1 MTVEPDFTVMPKRR
15 LGRTKLLVSL
25 LSFGASPLGNA
36 FREIDP
42 EEGKRAVHMAIDYGI
57 NFFDVSPYYGLTL
70 AEERLGESLVG
81 HRDRVLLATKCGRYG
96 VNDFDFSAKRVNAS
110 IDESLRRLRTDYVDL
125 LQAHDVEFGNVEQ
138 IIGETIPAMRR
149 LQEQGKVRYI
159 GITGYP
165 LKTLVRIAEAV
176 PVDTIL
182 TYCRYNL
189 MITDMDDILTPVAR
203 KHNIGLINASALHMG
218 ILTEGDAP
226 AWHPAGAQVRAA
238 GKRVAELCRQRG
250 EDISTVALRFCLDH
264 NYVSTTLVG
273 MSNRKHVADNLR
285 VLSAGLD
292 RRLQQEIEESVA
304 PVFNYVWQSG
314 RIENQDHPAPADSAG
329 TQMNHFE
336 LIANSSDLNCDP
348 R

>member
-1 MTVEPDFTVMPKRR
+1 MYTDMPAAPDITVMPMRR
-15 LGRTKLLVSL
+15 LGRTDLLVSL
-25 LSFGASPLGNA
+25 LSFGASPLGNI
-36 FREIDP
+36 FRVTDP
-42 EEGKRAVHMAIDYGI
+42 EEGKRAIHMAIAHGI

-70 AEERLGESLVG
+70 AEQRLGEAIVG
-81 HRDRVLLATKCGRYG
+81 HRDKIVLATKCGRYG
-96 VNDFDFSAKRVNAS
+96 ADDFDFSARRVYAS
-110 IDESLRRLRTDYVDL
+110 IDESLSRLRTDHVDL
-125 LQAHDVEFGNVEQ
+125 LQVHDVEFGNVQQ
-138 IIGETIPAMRR
+138 IIDETIPAMRR
-149 LQEQGKVRYI
+149 LQEQGKARYI

-218 ILTEGDAP
+218 ILAEGDAP
-226 AWHPAGAQVRAA
+226 AWHPAGPQVRAA
-238 GKRVAELCRQRG
+238 GKRAAELCRQRG

-264 NYVSTTLVG
+264 SYVSTTLVG
-273 MSNRKHVADNLR
+273 MSTRKQVTDNLR

-292 RRLQQEIEESVA
+292 SRLREEIADSIA

-314 RIENQDHPAPADSAG
+314 RLENEDCQPVAG
-329 TQMNHFE
+329 KQA
-336 LIANSSDLNCDP
+336 LQ
-348 R
+348 